1 MAHPPTRP
9 VQLTLPELCCAGCTQ
24 AVLCLSCAGQPPPL
38 CGWQIKHA
46 KLARELE
53 ASVIGE
59 RALAERVEELEQ
71 EAYHMLVE
79 KHARQ
84 QGELR
89 RLVEEAA
96 EQVISQEEVHR
107 LRGELGALMAK
118 YDQACDEATQHKER
132 CRQLELSRSKDDKG
146 LDLALAQELVSSRIS
161 AESAQRRAEMTCLR
175 EVEERLAQ
183 SAAEAELLR
192 STRAAMERRLIGAK
206 TKEEADEMVRRLD
219 AAEAA
224 AAGKHADYANL
235 GYRAEE
241 AERRLEQA
249 VRDRQRHLAELTNL
263 RTALRDAIARSE
275 SAAVVGKL
283 HEALDHALAKEAL
296 ARNALNRSELSR
308 IELERELRKVK
319 GELSTCHARAG
330 SHQDQARWADKQR
343 QEAQSQL
350 DISLAARTES
360 WKAKLW
366 ARKLQQLKV
375 RNDAVAESLDL
386 ARRRIKKLEDMRN
399 AAELKL
405 EHVEDVG
412 SLLQKGVSEVVRDA
426 ARLHEQLLQLRL
438 ERGKMQ
444 REEVLVREK
453 LHYVERV
460 NAELHELLE
469 KYEAE
474 FFQQQLA
481 LEADKATALAQA
493 RGLQDEM
500 ARLHERLVHA
510 LAGKDTESQ
519 DQTRKSQA
527 FGLQVNNDVGARL
540 KAHLSAAK
548 AGDRDMMLKQIESLK
563 AAREEAEHLRQECL
577 RQQNELELQGR
588 ELSDVRRHHNDA
600 LARLQQQ
607 SEALL
612 FALNHQQ
619 TRGTADESAVDQM
632 KAVAEATVNELR
644 RRLAEREKAVKGLQ
658 DTLDSEKSRWL
669 LQHQADRQ
677 EIERLNQRLFQRNDA
692 SIGNL
697 KELLSGIP
705 KGDNSYPPSELA
717 HLREAQRRAGDDL
730 VALRSQLEQKDA
742 ALEVVKHSLEAQVR
756 KLESELEA
764 AQQELNRM
772 DKQVGDARAMRSTL
786 DKLQG
791 QLRTKDDKLRQL
803 RDAFKLLET
812 KLIEAHKRIAD
823 EDIRRADMRKGE
835 LKERDKMVE
844 ERVQELTSKLQ
855 AELQAAHAAA
865 ARAEAGQRSGA
876 ASAHEALIV
885 SLKEQLAFSQER
897 GRLLEHELAATRA
910 ELQKFKNAER
920 TVVDLT
926 TGMSVEAKRQIE
938 ELQKRVNVLERQ
950 NQQLKRSLVNEEAR
964 GSQTVKPTR
973 GPAPAGSAAGGDSHD
988 EHAGTHPGST
998 RPAGS
1003 KSESSRPRPP
1013 VATPQGG
1020 AHPARVGAT
1029 AVNEAGSAGAGED
1042 AGLAAN
1048 RTAVAVAQWEE
1059 SKKLSKKVDELR
1071 KKLADKQEEVTTAKA
1086 ESDKRG
1092 AQLAQ
1097 LQLELDKQ
1105 GHAMRDMQ
1113 EKLRKAQ
1120 EAPRMTAD
1128 TAKLREYAERLLQAE
1143 AEADKLRVAL
1153 ARAES
1158 RPAPTAPQPAS
1169 KAGSAPEAAS
1179 LAHDAD
1185 LFELRIQR
1193 DQAQLQVKRLQERLQ
1208 ELFGAEALDLSSAR
1222 VAPAARARPSSGG
1235 RGAGASTA
1243 VSTREAELLSTVNT
1257 MKIALEKATASST
1270 PTIKFMAEVAK
1281 RKDAQREL
1289 ESSRQEADKLRAQA
1303 STLQRMLAELQS
1315 GNAELRKQ
1323 LRAAQE
1329 VATASGS
1336 ASATAATS
1344 MAQVVSLEQL
1354 LSQRDAELRAVKAML
1369 ADREEQLKAGVVP
1382 NSVREELSALQSQLA
1397 VVEAENQDLKAE
1409 LNAFDPAFFEE
1420 IEDLKHEHFVLGNK
1434 VKEYEQTISRLHAQL
1449 GMRQ

>member
-1 MAHPPTRP
+1 M
-9 VQLTLPELCCAGCTQ
+9 Q
-24 AVLCLSCAGQPPPL
+24 
-38 CGWQIKHA
+38 
-46 KLARELE
+46 
-53 ASVIGE
+53 
-59 RALAERVEELEQ
+59 
-71 EAYHMLVE
+71 
-79 KHARQ
+79 
-84 QGELR
+84 
-89 RLVEEAA
+89 
-96 EQVISQEEVHR
+96 
-107 LRGELGALMAK
+107 
-118 YDQACDEATQHKER
+118 
-132 CRQLELSRSKDDKG
+132 
-146 LDLALAQELVSSRIS
+146 
-161 AESAQRRAEMTCLR
+161 TCLR

-697 KELLSGIP
+697 KV
-705 KGDNSYPPSELA
+705 
-717 HLREAQRRAGDDL
+717 HLTT
-730 VALRSQLEQKDA
+730 EQK
-742 ALEVVKHSLEAQVR
+742 
-756 KLESELEA
+756 
-764 AQQELNRM
+764 
-772 DKQVGDARAMRSTL
+772 
-786 DKLQG
+786 
-791 QLRTKDDKLRQL
+791 
-803 RDAFKLLET
+803 
-812 KLIEAHKRIAD
+812 
-823 EDIRRADMRKGE
+823 
-835 LKERDKMVE
+835 
-844 ERVQELTSKLQ
+844 
-855 AELQAAHAAA
+855 
-865 ARAEAGQRSGA
+865 
-876 ASAHEALIV
+876 
-885 SLKEQLAFSQER
+885 
-897 GRLLEHELAATRA
+897 
-910 ELQKFKNAER
+910 
-920 TVVDLT
+920 
-926 TGMSVEAKRQIE
+926 
-938 ELQKRVNVLERQ
+938 VL
-950 NQQLKRSLVNEEAR
+950 
-964 GSQTVKPTR
+964 
-973 GPAPAGSAAGGDSHD
+973 
-988 EHAGTHPGST
+988 
-998 RPAGS
+998 
-1003 KSESSRPRPP
+1003 
-1013 VATPQGG
+1013 
-1020 AHPARVGAT
+1020 
-1029 AVNEAGSAGAGED
+1029 
-1042 AGLAAN
+1042 
-1048 RTAVAVAQWEE
+1048 
-1059 SKKLSKKVDELR
+1059 
-1071 KKLADKQEEVTTAKA
+1071 
-1086 ESDKRG
+1086 
-1092 AQLAQ
+1092 
-1097 LQLELDKQ
+1097 
-1105 GHAMRDMQ
+1105 M
-1113 EKLRKAQ
+1113 
-1120 EAPRMTAD
+1120 
-1128 TAKLREYAERLLQAE
+1128 
-1143 AEADKLRVAL
+1143 
-1153 ARAES
+1153 
-1158 RPAPTAPQPAS
+1158 
-1169 KAGSAPEAAS
+1169 
-1179 LAHDAD
+1179 
-1185 LFELRIQR
+1185 
-1193 DQAQLQVKRLQERLQ
+1193 
-1208 ELFGAEALDLSSAR
+1208 
-1222 VAPAARARPSSGG
+1222 
-1235 RGAGASTA
+1235 
-1243 VSTREAELLSTVNT
+1243 
-1257 MKIALEKATASST
+1257 
-1270 PTIKFMAEVAK
+1270 
-1281 RKDAQREL
+1281 
-1289 ESSRQEADKLRAQA
+1289 
-1303 STLQRMLAELQS
+1303 
-1315 GNAELRKQ
+1315 
-1323 LRAAQE
+1323 
-1329 VATASGS
+1329 
-1336 ASATAATS
+1336 
-1344 MAQVVSLEQL
+1344 
-1354 LSQRDAELRAVKAML
+1354 
-1369 ADREEQLKAGVVP
+1369 
-1382 NSVREELSALQSQLA
+1382 
-1397 VVEAENQDLKAE
+1397 
-1409 LNAFDPAFFEE
+1409 
-1420 IEDLKHEHFVLGNK
+1420 
-1434 VKEYEQTISRLHAQL
+1434 
-1449 GMRQ
+1449 